1 MFTQEQYLVL
11 QQSVRRLEVKIELLN
26 TSDIVIDSF
35 EGYSVSGSINLNSES
50 DYRRT
55 GSLSMVVEDSTLL
68 PSPESK
74 IWFNRKVKVYIGLKN
89 WLDEIVWFSQGI
101 FVMQNASIEDSKE
114 GATID
119 ISLSDLMS
127 LIDGKMNGNIT
138 HETKVVPEGN
148 LISEEIRQALSLLG
162 KVSVDDIEINGISA
176 KVPYTIMISPDSTV
190 YQYVKTLLDLYY
202 GMEIFYNEDGFL
214 IIRKIRDRKFDP
226 IVWDFTAEGMNL
238 VMDSSRELDFTN
250 VRNSI
255 FLWGRKKDTGETIK
269 WTYRNKYSRNTNTQ
283 MKSIVGMKNGDICHV
298 AIEDVSYYWNESSW
312 IKLDFTVSPEFNIE
326 SIGEKSF
333 AHTDESIATVEQAML
348 RAEFELKKRN
358 NMAESISF
366 SCVPLYG
373 MDTNEKIYMKNPKT
387 GIEGDYLVKS
397 ISFGMNHSDTM
408 SVQAEKIYY

>member
-148 LISEEIRQALSLLG
+148 LKVYSLHL
-162 KVSVDDIEINGISA
+162 
-176 KVPYTIMISPDSTV
+176 
-190 YQYVKTLLDLYY
+190 
-202 GMEIFYNEDGFL
+202 
-214 IIRKIRDRKFDP
+214 
-226 IVWDFTAEGMNL
+226 
-238 VMDSSRELDFTN
+238 
-250 VRNSI
+250 
-255 FLWGRKKDTGETIK
+255 
-269 WTYRNKYSRNTNTQ
+269 
-283 MKSIVGMKNGDICHV
+283 
-298 AIEDVSYYWNESSW
+298 
-312 IKLDFTVSPEFNIE
+312 
-326 SIGEKSF
+326 
-333 AHTDESIATVEQAML
+333 
-348 RAEFELKKRN
+348 
-358 NMAESISF
+358 
-366 SCVPLYG
+366 
-373 MDTNEKIYMKNPKT
+373 
-387 GIEGDYLVKS
+387 
-397 ISFGMNHSDTM
+397 
-408 SVQAEKIYY
+408 